1 MGILL
6 NKKTAETHTNIRYVN
21 AKAQVKEIIIVMVII
36 TGLALITSYSAV
48 TTGHAYPVDRYGVCK
63 NMGDREGGIG
73 WDLRFHRDSKKTKI
87 IEEFCNG

>member
-48 TTGHAYPVDRYGVCK
+48 TTGTCLSSQPMR
-63 NMGDREGGIG
+63 
-73 WDLRFHRDSKKTKI
+73 DL
-87 IEEFCNG
+87 